1 MAIFGTLE
9 EEKKKKRGEKRRNLG
24 IVRDRE
30 NISPQ
35 TGG

>member
-9 EEKKKKRGEKRRNLG
+9 EEKKRGEKRRNLG

-30 NISPQ
+30 NISPH